1 MNKLNFLF
9 LLFIFIACN
18 KDKDSD
24 VVSANSEDT
33 TFNIENLSF
42 KVSSDDDVQ
51 NDKFVLYLDQKEY
64 NLVGKIVKHQ
74 NIKNSRFLYRTN
86 VVSEDGSLDDGLEST
101 GNNYEDFT
109 LPDDNQF
116 SLKGKIAKEGKYKFT
131 IQFKDE
137 TNKEFFSKSFLV
149 EVKDRPFYVE
159 EDYSDTETDL
169 SNIFVDDLFSVRF
182 LIKNVKSSENYK
194 IRFTNFT
201 VNGKSID
208 NPNIVDE
215 SLGLK
220 VGYFKL
226 QLFEDLVLKKEY
238 NFTNNVNDNF
248 LSLKFSS
255 HGDFSLSYEI
265 YKDSDFKFK
274 KTLFFKIKK
283 YDNPYL
289 VYDKSNLKYF
299 NIDVKV
305 SEKTEKE
312 FIRLKAFS
320 EEFKREVLV
329 EGGYSVVFEYRTWV
343 FNSKGERTN
352 DISSTN
358 DDLNAMNKWFSTASY
373 VYDSSGFDF
382 PLKAVFKKEG
392 SYNYYFQISD
402 TKNNLSKIYVFKIN
416 VTK

>member
-1 MNKLNFLF
+1 M
-9 LLFIFIACN
+9 I
-18 KDKDSD
+18 
-24 VVSANSEDT
+24 
-33 TFNIENLSF
+33 
-42 KVSSDDDVQ
+42 
-51 NDKFVLYLDQKEY
+51 
-64 NLVGKIVKHQ
+64 
-74 NIKNSRFLYRTN
+74 
-86 VVSEDGSLDDGLEST
+86 
-101 GNNYEDFT
+101 
-109 LPDDNQF
+109 
-116 SLKGKIAKEGKYKFT
+116 
-131 IQFKDE
+131 
-137 TNKEFFSKSFLV
+137 
-149 EVKDRPFYVE
+149 
-159 EDYSDTETDL
+159 
-169 SNIFVDDLFSVRF
+169 SVRF
-182 LIKNVKSSENYK
+182 LIKNVKSFENYK

-201 VNGKSID
+201 VNGKNID

-238 NFTNNVNDNF
+238 SFTNNVNDNF

-283 YDNPYL
+283 YANPYL

-312 FIRLKAFS
+312 FVNLKAFS

-329 EGGYSVVFEYRTWV
+329 EGVEGGYSIEFDYRTWV

-352 DISSTN
+352 DVTSTN
-358 DDLNAMNKWFSTASY
+358 NDLNSINTWFSTKSY
-373 VYDSSGFDF
+373 VYDSSGFEF

-402 TKNNLSKIYVFKIN
+402 TKNNFSKIYLFKIN